1 MYSHVSGWD
10 LTISAK
16 IFPPRMLL
24 WLRGGPIGGI
34 NVEKPSTLARR
45 VVPGIYGTFVC
56 LPPRCSYFQLQ
67 KRPLSFK
74 NCGTLSVRMYT
85 VCASFRFFPV
95 RSIGGIP
102 RWPAFRYTQKKGSFC
117 QGTLENFFCFLAIR
131 RKRGRF
137 GAPHKQK
144 NKPLRRKIC
153 ETTSIG
159 LIFSRFRD
167 ILRKTFRVSWEV

>member
-1 MYSHVSGWD
+1 MSVRVKCFSMYSHGNGLD

-24 WLRGGPIGGI
+24 WLRGGPIWDI
-34 NVEKPSTLARR
+34 KVEKPSTLARR

-85 VCASFRFFPV
+85 MVCLLSFLSLDVPLGEIAQVIRFPLYAEK
-95 RSIGGIP
+95 GIVLSGY
-102 RWPAFRYTQKKGSFC
+102 FRE
-117 QGTLENFFCFLAIR
+117 LFCFLAIR

-137 GAPHKQK
+137 GAPL
-144 NKPLRRKIC
+144 NKKISRSAEKSAKRPL
-153 ETTSIG
+153 
-159 LIFSRFRD
+159 
-167 ILRKTFRVSWEV
+167 

>member
-1 MYSHVSGWD
+1 MYGHGSGWD

-16 IFPPRMLL
+16 IFPPRMLP
-24 WLRGGPIGGI
+24 WLRGGPIGDI
-34 NVEKPSTLARR
+34 KVERSFTLARR
-45 VVPGIYGTFVC
+45 VVPVIYGTFVC

-67 KRPLSFK
+67 KRPFSFRK
-74 NCGTLSVRMYT
+74 RGMLSVRMYT
-85 VCASFRFFPV
+85 VCASFRFLSLYVPLGGAPVVCFPLYAEK
-95 RSIGGIP
+95 GIVLSGC
-102 RWPAFRYTQKKGSFC
+102 FRELFCSF
-117 QGTLENFFCFLAIR
+117 AIC

-153 ETTSIG
+153 ETASIG

-167 ILRKTFRVSWEV
+167 ILRKTFRVS